1 MSVGVGGNTDEFLA
15 GDESLS
21 ERVTRRRIDP
31 MRTMTTRI
39 SQIQL
44 VVIPVS
50 DQERSVAFYEALG
63 FERRNDIPWG
73 DGHRWVEV
81 YPPGGSTGLV
91 LIPPGPDERIGVH
104 TGVILN
110 TDDIDATHTELR
122 NRGVDVDPGVA
133 RVGAPAEIRIGPVEM
148 SGPVPPM
155 FYFRDPDGNT
165 LLVVQPG

>member
-1 MSVGVGGNTDEFLA
+1 
-15 GDESLS
+15 
-21 ERVTRRRIDP
+21 
-31 MRTMTTRI
+31 MRTSTSRI

-44 VVIPVS
+44 IVIPVS
-50 DQERSVAFYEALG
+50 DQDRSLAFYESLG

-73 DGHRWVEV
+73 DGQRWVEV

-91 LIPPGPDERIGVH
+91 LVPPGPGEPVGVH

-110 TDDIDATHTELR
+110 TDDIDATHAELR
-122 NRGVDVDPGVA
+122 SLGVEVDPEVA

-155 FYFRDPDGNT
+155 FYFRDPDANA